1 MFVLMYTKLDDM
13 KLAHKVNKAI
23 QSNPSITKKELCKR
37 VITNWHR
44 LNYLEQQ
51 GLIRRNANDTKTDTL
66 ICE

>member
-1 MFVLMYTKLDDM
+1 MYTKLDDI

-23 QSNPSITKKELCKR
+23 QSNPTITKKDLCKL

-51 GLIRRNANDTKTDTL
+51 GLIRRDHEQRTSKDHTQ
-66 ICE
+66 I